1 MGSLKS
7 QLQGRTWQRDGYLI
21 STDPGLISIPRLIS
35 IFASDEVY
43 WTSPLPEPCMR
54 EMVESSL
61 CFGLYSK
68 QQQQPN
74 SPSPSSSNQQQPEPK
89 SSPGPPA
96 HLSLLVGFARCVTDF
111 TSFLYVTDVW
121 VEPSL
126 QGRGLGGWLVGCV
139 QEVIE
144 SMPYLRRS
152 MLLTGDWERSV
163 PFYERL
169 MGMELMKSRKGEGL
183 AVMERKGPG
192 HPSYRREGSGYN

>member
-7 QLQGRTWQRDGYLI
+7 QLQGRTWQRDGYFI
-21 STDPGLISIPRLIS
+21 STDPALISIPRLIS

-43 WTSPLPEPCMR
+43 WTSPLPEPHMR
-54 EMVESSL
+54 EMIESSL
-61 CFGLYSK
+61 CFGLYK
-68 QQQQPN
+68 QQLQ
-74 SPSPSSSNQQQPEPK
+74 SPSHNSSNQ
-89 SSPGPPA
+89 SPPTSPA
-96 HLSLLVGFARCVTDF
+96 SPHHQLLVGFARCVTDF

-126 QGRGLGGWLVGCV
+126 QGQGLGGWLVGCV

-144 SMPYLRRS
+144 TMPYLRRS

-163 PFYERL
+163 PFYEKL

-192 HPSYRREGSGYN
+192 HPSYSREGSV

>member
-35 IFASDEVY
+35 IFASDDVH
-43 WTSPLPEPCMR
+43 WTSPLPEPYMR

-68 QQQQPN
+68 QQLD
-74 SPSPSSSNQQQPEPK
+74 SPSPSSSNQQPEPK
-89 SSPGPPA
+89 SRGPP
-96 HLSLLVGFARCVTDF
+96 HLPLVGFARCVTDF

-144 SMPYLRRS
+144 TMPYLRRS
-152 MLLTGDWERSV
+152 MLLTADWERSV
-163 PFYERL
+163 PFYEKL

-192 HPSYRREGSGYN
+192 HPSYRREGGGYN